1 MIRVT
6 IIFLLGLLALHL
18 IHVYQ
23 YVDECNRLFRLGNP
37 TAQDYAKRVRCLSY
51 DIRSP

>member
-6 IIFLLGLLALHL
+6 IIFLLGLLAFHL

-23 YVDECNRLFRLGNP
+23 RVDECSRLFQLGNP
-37 TAQDYAKRVRCLSY
+37 TAQDYAKRVQCLSY
-51 DIRSP
+51 DLRSP